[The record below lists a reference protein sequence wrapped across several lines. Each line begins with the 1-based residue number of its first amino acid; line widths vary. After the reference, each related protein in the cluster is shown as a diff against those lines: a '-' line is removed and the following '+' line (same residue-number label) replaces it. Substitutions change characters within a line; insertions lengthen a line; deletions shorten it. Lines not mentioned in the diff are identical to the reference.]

1 MTREFVDQ
9 FSDSSFKVLY
19 AAFSEHPETEP
30 LIKSASIDASENDS
44 RENSA
49 FAWPEMRLFPID
61 SPDQAVLSKLYMS
74 KQAGIPAE
82 VAKRCDDALAIY
94 EIDLP
99 LQEKVASDEHLND
112 KYLLPDQKK
121 FLVNSPTAVKMAEEM
136 MSRQRRN
143 LDTSTQVSMAVT
155 LVKQAAD
162 MGVRPNANTLS
173 HAGLT
178 MSDTG
183 VLRDWIEA
191 RAVATDN
198 AICKDAYTKMA
209 ELIGQRTGLE
219 SNREELTKVASALHE
234 LDEMAGLSK
243 HYGRKLPDPMT
254 TVFNT
259 DKLADEMLT
268 LAGYPV
274 SLETLLSV
282 DPAVYA
288 DVFGDDVASE
298 FVNGQD
304 IDPEQLKVIL
314 PTVPL
319 DLQKVLAQQLGLR

>member
-19 AAFSEHPETEP
+19 NAFSDHPETEP
-30 LIKSASIDASENDS
+30 FIKNASIDSGENEL
-44 RENSA
+44 RANTA

-61 SPDQAVLSKLYMS
+61 SPEQAVLSKLYMS
-74 KQAGIPAE
+74 KQAGIPAD
-82 VAKRCDDALAIY
+82 VAKRCEDALALY

-99 LQEKVASDEHLND
+99 LQEKVASDDHLAD

-121 FLVNSPTAVKMAEEM
+121 FLVDSPTAVKMAEEM

-143 LDTSTQVSMAVT
+143 LSVDTQVSMAVT

-198 AICKDAYTKMA
+198 PVCKEAYTKMA
-209 ELIGQRTGLE
+209 EVIGNRGGLE
-219 SNREELTKVASALHE
+219 SNREELVKVASALEE
-234 LDEMAGLSK
+234 LDTMAGLTQ
-243 HYGRKLPDPMT
+243 HYGRKLPNPMA

-274 SLETLLSV
+274 SMTTLMSI
-282 DPAVYA
+282 DPAIYA

-298 FVNGQD
+298 FTNGQE
-304 IDPEQLKVIL
+304 IDPEQLKIIL

-319 DLQKVLAQQLGLR
+319 DLQKVLASQLGLR

>member
-19 AAFSEHPETEP
+19 AAFSDHPETEP
-30 LIKSASIDASENDS
+30 LIKSASIDSDENEARS
-44 RENSA
+44 GSS

-121 FLVNSPTAVKMAEEM
+121 YLVNSPAAVKMAEEM
-136 MSRQRRN
+136 MVRQRRN
-143 LDTSTQVSMAVT
+143 FDTDTQVSMAVT

-162 MGVRPNANTLS
+162 LGVRPNTNTLS

-183 VLRDWIEA
+183 VLCDWVEA
-191 RAVATDN
+191 RATATDN
-198 AICKDAYTKMA
+198 KICKEAYTKMA
-209 ELIGQRTGLE
+209 SVIGHRSGLE
-219 SNREELTKVASALHE
+219 SNREELVKIACALQE
-234 LDEMAGLSK
+234 LDEMAGLTK

-259 DKLADEMLT
+259 DKLADEMMT

-274 SLETLLSV
+274 PMEQLLSI

-298 FVNGQD
+298 FINGQE